1 MLETIALALHITRRN
16 WTVYKKD
23 FISNISPTIADPAL
37 VMVSLGVGLGNYI
50 TNVDGMTYMQYLA
63 PGLTVSTA
71 LFTSFFESSYGFYV
85 RMTYEDVYKAMLTT
99 PIGVNE
105 VVLGEMVWVGLKGA
119 AMAICVGI
127 VLACFGLIATPLLL
141 PLIAIVGFLVALAC
155 GAMGL
160 LASAMVNNINQ
171 FQTVYSFL
179 IAPLYFLS
187 GVFFPLSQMSRPV
200 EIVAQIFPLVHG
212 VRLAQAIFWNK
223 GVLDAFLQHGSII
236 FLQSLILCTVAYF
249 HIRKKLVT

>member
-1 MLETIALALHITRRN
+1 MLESITLALHITRRN

-37 VMVSLGVGLGNYI
+37 VMLSLGVGLGSYI
-50 TNVDGMTYMQYLA
+50 TNVNGMSYMQYLA

-105 VVLGEMVWVGLKGA
+105 IVFGEMVWVGFKGA
-119 AMAICVGI
+119 AMALCVGV
-127 VLACFGLIATPLLL
+127 VLSVFGLIVNPLLL
-141 PLIAIVGFLVALAC
+141 PLIAIVGFLVALVC

-160 LASAMVNNINQ
+160 LATAMVNNINQ

-187 GVFFPLSQMSRPV
+187 GVFFPVSQMIRPV
-200 EIVAQIFPLVHG
+200 EIIAQFFPLVHG
-212 VRLAQAIFWNK
+212 VKLAQAIFWNK
-223 GVLDAFLQHGSII
+223 DVLDACLQHGSILI
-236 FLQSLILCTVAYF
+236 LQSLVLCSIAYF
-249 HIRKKLVT
+249 QIRKKLVT